1 MTPDEL
7 PVWFANWALGL
18 PLIVFCIFIHVLGLA
33 FVQEKV
39 VHVLTRSLDLH
50 RVLFSFPLIMAI
62 TALLATSLHGI
73 EAITWATAYGLLDA
87 LPDYKS
93 AMLYS
98 LGAMTTYGHANREIA
113 DRWQLMGSLEALN
126 GVLLFGL
133 TTAYLFAVMQHIWLT
148 ERRPD
153 DQDPR

>member
-1 MTPDEL
+1 MTSDVL
-7 PVWFANWALGL
+7 PVWFANWAWSL

-33 FVQEKV
+33 FIQDKV
-39 VHVLTRSLDLH
+39 VHNLAMFLDMH
-50 RVLFSFPLIMAI
+50 HALFSFPVIMAI
-62 TALLATSLHGI
+62 TALLATALHGI
-73 EAITWATAYGLLDA
+73 EAITWAIAYGLLDA

-98 LGAMTTYGHANREIA
+98 LGAMTTYGHANHEIA

-126 GVLLFGL
+126 GMLLFGL

-148 ERRPD
+148 GRRPD
-153 DQDPR
+153 SRDPR

>member
-1 MTPDEL
+1 MTSTEL
-7 PVWFANWALGL
+7 PAWFANWAWGL

-39 VHVLTRSLDLH
+39 VHVLTRSLDLN
-50 RVLFSFPLIMAI
+50 RALFSFAVIMAI
-62 TALLATSLHGI
+62 TALLATSLHGV
-73 EAITWATAYGLLDA
+73 EAITWAVAYGLLDA

-98 LGAMTTYGHANREIA
+98 LGAMTTYGHANQDIA

-126 GVLLFGL
+126 GMLLFGL

-148 ERRPD
+148 GRRPD
-153 DQDPR
+153 HRDPR